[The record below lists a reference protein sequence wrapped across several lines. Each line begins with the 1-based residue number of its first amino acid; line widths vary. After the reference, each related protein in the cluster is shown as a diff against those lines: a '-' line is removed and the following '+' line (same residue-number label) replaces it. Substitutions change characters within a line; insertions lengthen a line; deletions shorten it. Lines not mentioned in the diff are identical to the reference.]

1 MPPLGEVWKMVEPLP
16 LGIPSGVNL
25 PLQPMFMWGAI
36 QASDLDH
43 AKVRSGPT
51 VLSYCDATKVAVG
64 LEAAFSAFTI

>member
-1 MPPLGEVWKMVEPLP
+1 MMEPLP

-64 LEAAFSAFTI
+64 LIAAFRASTI